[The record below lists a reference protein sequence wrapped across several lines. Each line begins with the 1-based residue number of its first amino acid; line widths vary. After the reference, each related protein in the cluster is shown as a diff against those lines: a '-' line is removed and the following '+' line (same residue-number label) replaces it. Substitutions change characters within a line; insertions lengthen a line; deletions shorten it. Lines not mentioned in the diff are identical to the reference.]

1 MDLPPVVIGAGP
13 AGLAA
18 AFELGKRGLGSIILE
33 KAGQV
38 GGLARTELY
47 RGYRFDIGGHRFYTR
62 YPEIQQLWEEI
73 LGEDFLEVPRLSRL
87 YYQNRFFKYPL
98 DVFDTL
104 ANLGVSESVA
114 ILASYIQALLLPF
127 PHEDNL
133 EQWLI
138 NRFGRRLYETFFKS
152 YTEKVWGLPCHEIQA
167 DWAAQRIKG
176 LSLRS
181 ALANALWGTNH
192 VKTLIT
198 AFRYPAL
205 GPMQMW
211 SGLKR
216 EAEKLGAQVELN
228 SRVIRLAHRAGEIQ
242 GLTVQRGEQE
252 SHISSKRFIS
262 TMPLTELITRLDP
275 PPPPH
280 VVDAAGQLR
289 YRDFILVGLIV
300 NRAELFPDN
309 WIYVHSPET
318 KVGRIQNFKNWSPA
332 MVPDPQKTSLGMEFF
347 CAVGDELWAKSDQD
361 LIRLATQELALLGL
375 ADAGEVEDGVVFRQA
390 KAYPVYSQGY
400 QEHLQVIQDYLA
412 TFVNLQSIGRN
423 GMHRYNNMDHSMLAG
438 IAAARNLQL
447 GTANLWNLKMPGSHH
462 EEVGTSG

>member
-1 MDLPPVVIGAGP
+1 MDSPPVVIGAGP

-18 AFELGKRGLGSIILE
+18 AYELGKQGLGSIILE

-47 RGYRFDIGGHRFYTR
+47 QGYRFDIGGHRFYTK
-62 YPEIQQLWEEI
+62 YPEVQQLWDEI
-73 LGEDFLEVPRLSRL
+73 LGEDFLKVPRLSRL
-87 YYQNRFFKYPL
+87 YYRNRFFKYPL

-104 ANLGVSESVA
+104 ANLGISESVA
-114 ILASYIQALLLPF
+114 ILVSYIRALLLPF
-127 PHEDNL
+127 PQEDDL
-133 EQWLI
+133 EHWLI

-152 YTEKVWGLPCHEIQA
+152 YTEKVWGLPCHQLQA
-167 DWAAQRIKG
+167 DWAAQRIRG

-181 ALANALWGTNH
+181 ALANALLGTNN

-211 SGLKR
+211 AGLQR
-216 EAEKLGAQVELN
+216 EAEKLGARVELN
-228 SRVIRLAHRAGEIQ
+228 CRVISLAHEAGEIK
-242 GLTVQRGEQE
+242 GLTMQRREQE
-252 SHISSKRFIS
+252 SHISGKHFIS
-262 TMPLTELITRLDP
+262 TMAITDLITRLDP
-275 PPPPH
+275 PPPPQ
-280 VVDAAGQLR
+280 VLAAARHLG
-289 YRDFILVGLIV
+289 YRDFVLVGLIV

-309 WIYVHSPET
+309 WIYVHGPET

-332 MVPDPQKTSLGMEFF
+332 MVPDPHKTSLGMEYF
-347 CAVGDELWAKSDQD
+347 CTVGDEVWAKSDQE
-361 LIRLATQELALLGL
+361 LIRLATQELVILGL
-375 ADAGEVEDGVVFRQA
+375 ADAAEVEDGVVFRQT

-412 TFVNLQSIGRN
+412 TFANLQTIGRN

-438 IAAARNLQL
+438 IAAARNLR
-447 GTANLWNLKMPGSHH
+447 GGATNLWNMKVPRSHH
-462 EEVGTSG
+462 EEIATGG